1 VSEQRQQGSSVLDE
15 PDERRKSGR
24 GLGHATR
31 VQVTGHQ
38 FNARR
43 AALGLTLRRVGMETE
58 PGRRQSMAMLAS
70 VTLTA
75 VICLGA
81 LFWSV
86 IRPAGSVGES
96 HIVADQN
103 TGALYVKV
111 GETLYPALN
120 LASARLIA
128 GTADNPVRVR
138 RSEIDSRP
146 RGAVVGI
153 PGAPSEL
160 TATAP
165 LRSSWLVCDAVTKAF
180 GAGAPEPVT
189 VTVIDGQPDLSDR
202 RRLLDERDA
211 VLLRYGDDVW
221 LIRDGRRSR
230 VDPSQRPVLLALG
243 VPAEAITTARP
254 MSRALF
260 DAIPVGAALTVP
272 TIARAGEPARF
283 ADAPGPVGTVVSTPQ
298 VGGAPTYS
306 VVLLDGVQQIS
317 PIVAQ
322 ILQNANGSGAPM
334 PVVAGPMLAEMPAVT
349 SLDVS
354 VYPDEQLHLV
364 DTQTNPAT
372 CWWWQRNDGE
382 PRASTSVLSGPS
394 IPVPADQAGKVVPM
408 VKADKSGW
416 QADRVFF
423 GPDYANYLIST
434 GNDPAAA
441 TQETLWRVSESGV
454 RFGVERNQ
462 ETLGA
467 LGLSTPPKPAPWSVL
482 RLLAPGPTLSKA
494 DALVRHDALPV
505 DVNVG
510 ELEQPK

>member
-1 VSEQRQQGSSVLDE
+1 MSEQRQQGSSVLDE
-15 PDERRKSGR
+15 PDERQKSGR

-43 AALGLTLRRVGMETE
+43 AAPGLTLRRVGMETE

-96 HIVADQN
+96 RIVADQN
-103 TGALYVKV
+103 SGALYVKV

-146 RGAVVGI
+146 RGAMVGI

-202 RRLLDERDA
+202 RRVLDKRDA

-243 VPAEAITTARP
+243 VPGEAITTARP

-298 VGGAPTYS
+298 VGGAPT
-306 VVLLDGVQQIS
+306 
-317 PIVAQ
+317 
-322 ILQNANGSGAPM
+322 
-334 PVVAGPMLAEMPAVT
+334 
-349 SLDVS
+349 
-354 VYPDEQLHLV
+354 
-364 DTQTNPAT
+364 
-372 CWWWQRNDGE
+372 
-382 PRASTSVLSGPS
+382 
-394 IPVPADQAGKVVPM
+394 
-408 VKADKSGW
+408 
-416 QADRVFF
+416 
-423 GPDYANYLIST
+423 
-434 GNDPAAA
+434 
-441 TQETLWRVSESGV
+441 
-454 RFGVERNQ
+454 
-462 ETLGA
+462 
-467 LGLSTPPKPAPWSVL
+467 
-482 RLLAPGPTLSKA
+482 
-494 DALVRHDALPV
+494 
-505 DVNVG
+505 
-510 ELEQPK
+510 